1 MPNRSPPRVALL
13 GFSIE
18 CNKFAPVATKAHFL
32 TRAYLEGDAIVEEAR
47 SATPCMLPE
56 TPGFVAAM
64 DASGAWMTEPNGP
77 VEHAFFVE
85 LLGTIERRLRA
96 ALPVDAV
103 YICSHGA
110 ALTTAEDDPDG
121 VLFAKVRE
129 IVGPDVPIAATLDLH
144 ANVSE
149 RMVGSIDA
157 FIGYRTNPHLDM
169 RERGTE
175 AAAAIR
181 EMLGGVKPQRV
192 LIRLPIVPP
201 TVTLLT
207 AAGPYAEMIEL
218 GQRHM
223 SPEIM
228 NVSAMGGFAFADAP
242 ECGLSVVVTARRD
255 KSAAARLAREIAE
268 LGWANRARFYPRLT
282 SLDEAVEK
290 ALAVG
295 RDPTLPALAFADVA
309 DNPGGGGR
317 GNTVFLLR
325 ALNEAGVE
333 GALLGVFY
341 DPELAAEAHRQGIG
355 ARFDARFNRS
365 ETTNFSEPYTAPATV
380 VALTD
385 GRCVGRR
392 GIYAGLRLELGPCA
406 AVKVGGV
413 TVVVVSHRVQCADPV
428 FFEMMG
434 LDIDR
439 ARAVVVKSRG
449 HFRGGFDEFFGPE
462 QIVEVDLP
470 GLTSPML
477 NRFTWT
483 RLPRPVIPLDEG
495 VDWRPPPRSCLNSRI
510 TAISSDPGMRLGVIL
525 VKSRWEFGSKF
536 DRVIALT

>member
-1 MPNRSPPRVALL
+1 MPDPPSPRVAIL

-32 TRAYLEGDAIVEEAR
+32 ARTYLEGDAIVAGAR
-47 SATPCMLPE
+47 APTTCMLPE

-64 DASGAWMTEPNGP
+64 DASGAWSPVGVALAMTEPNGP

-85 LLGTIERRLRA
+85 LLGTIEQRLRA
-96 ALPVDAV
+96 ALPLDAV

-110 ALTTAEDDPDG
+110 ALTTKEDDPDA
-121 VLFAKVRE
+121 VLFARVRE
-129 IVGPDVPIAATLDLH
+129 VVGPDVPIAATLDLH

-149 RMVGSIDA
+149 RMVGSVDV

-169 RERGTE
+169 RERGAE

-181 EMLGGVKPQRV
+181 EMLGGVKPQRAFV
-192 LIRLPIVPP
+192 RLPIVPP

-207 AAGPYAEMIEL
+207 STGPYAEMIGL
-218 GQRHM
+218 GQRRM
-223 SPEIM
+223 NPAIM

-255 KSAAARLAREIAE
+255 KRAAETLACEIAE

-282 SLDEAVEK
+282 SLDDAVAK

-295 RDPTLPALAFADVA
+295 RAPSLPALAFADVA

-325 ALNEAGVE
+325 AFYEAGVAD
-333 GALLGVFY
+333 ALLGVFY
-341 DPELAAEAHRQGIG
+341 DPDLAAEAHGQGVG
-355 ARFDARFNRS
+355 ARFEAQFNRS
-365 ETTNFSEPYTAPATV
+365 ETTHFSEPYTAPATV
-380 VALTD
+380 AALTD
-385 GRCVGRR
+385 GNCIGRR

-406 AVKVGGV
+406 ALRIGGI
-413 TVVVVSHRVQCADPV
+413 TVVVISHRVQCADPI

-434 LDIDR
+434 LDIGA
-439 ARAVVVKSRG
+439 ARSVVVKSRG

-477 NRFTWT
+477 NRFDWK
-483 RLPRPVIPLDEG
+483 RLPRPVIPLDDNVE
-495 VDWRPPPRSCLNSRI
+495 WRAP
-510 TAISSDPGMRLGVIL
+510 
-525 VKSRWEFGSKF
+525 
-536 DRVIALT
+536 

>member
-1 MPNRSPPRVALL
+1 MPDRSSPRVAIL

-32 TRAYLEGDAIVEEAR
+32 ARTYLEGDAIVDDAR
-47 SATPCMLPE
+47 SPTPRMLPE
-56 TPGFVAAM
+56 TPGFIGAM
-64 DASGAWMTEPNGP
+64 DASGAWTPVGIALAMTEPNGP

-85 LLGTIERRLRA
+85 LLDTIERRLRA
-96 ALPVDAV
+96 ALPVEAV

-110 ALTTAEDDPDG
+110 GLTTEEDDPDG
-121 VLFAKVRE
+121 VMFEKVRE

-149 RMVGSIDA
+149 RMVGSVDV

-169 RERGTE
+169 RERGAE
-175 AAAAIR
+175 AALAIR
-181 EMLGGVKPQRV
+181 EMLGGVKPQRAF
-192 LIRLPIVPP
+192 IRLPIVPP

-218 GQRHM
+218 GQRRM
-223 SPEIM
+223 TPEIM
-228 NVSAMGGFAFADAP
+228 NVSAMGGFAFADAAT
-242 ECGLSVVVTARRD
+242 CGLSVVVTARRD
-255 KSAAARLAREIAE
+255 KRAAEALASEIAE

-282 SLDEAVEK
+282 SLDEAVAK
-290 ALAVG
+290 ALAAAHD
-295 RDPTLPALAFADVA
+295 RSLPALAFADVA

-317 GNTVFLLR
+317 GNTTFLLR
-325 ALNEAGVE
+325 AFYEAGVE

-341 DPELAAEAHRQGIG
+341 DPDLAAEAHRRGVG
-355 ARFDARFNRS
+355 SRFEAQFNRS
-365 ETTNFSEPYTAPATV
+365 ETTHFSEPYIASATV

-385 GRCVGRR
+385 GNCVGRR
-392 GIYAGLRLELGPCA
+392 GIYSGLRLELGPCA
-406 AVKVGGV
+406 ALRVGGV
-413 TVVVVSHRVQCADPV
+413 TVVVISHRVQCADPV

-434 LDIDR
+434 LDISQ
-439 ARAVVVKSRG
+439 ARSVVVKSRG

-462 QIVEVDLP
+462 QIIEVDLP

-477 NRFTWT
+477 GRFTWT

-495 VDWRPPPRSCLNSRI
+495 IEWRPP
-510 TAISSDPGMRLGVIL
+510 A
-525 VKSRWEFGSKF
+525 
-536 DRVIALT
+536 

>member
-1 MPNRSPPRVALL
+1 MPNQFSPRVALL

-32 TRAYLEGDAIVEEAR
+32 ARTYLEGQAIIEDAR
-47 SATPCMLPE
+47 SATPRMLPE
-56 TPGFVAAM
+56 TPGFVDAM
-64 DASGAWMTEPNGP
+64 DGSGAWTPVGIALAMTEPSGP
-77 VEHAFFVE
+77 VEHGFFVE
-85 LLGTIERRLRA
+85 LLATIERRLKA
-96 ALPVDAV
+96 ELPVDAV

-110 ALTTAEDDPDG
+110 ALTNEEDDPDG
-121 VLFAKVRE
+121 VLFERVRE

-149 RMVGSIDA
+149 RMVASVDA

-169 RERGTE
+169 RERGAE

-181 EMLGGVKPQRV
+181 EMLGGVKPQRA

-207 AAGPYAEMIEL
+207 ASGPYAEMIDL
-218 GQRHM
+218 GQRRM
-223 SPEIM
+223 NPEIM

-255 KSAAARLAREIAE
+255 KRAAEALAREIAE

-282 SLDEAVEK
+282 SLDEAVAK

-295 RDPTLPALAFADVA
+295 RDRSLPALAFADVA

-325 ALNEAGVE
+325 AFCEAWVE
-333 GALLGVFY
+333 GVLLGVFY
-341 DPELAAEAHRQGIG
+341 DPDLAAEAHREGIG
-355 ARFDARFNRS
+355 VRFDAQFNRS
-365 ETTNFSEPYTAPATV
+365 ESTNFSESYAVPATV
-380 VALTD
+380 GALTD
-385 GRCVGRR
+385 GICVGRR

-406 AVKVGGV
+406 ALQIGGV
-413 TVVVVSHRVQCADPV
+413 TVVVISHRVQCADPV

-434 LDIDR
+434 LDIGR
-439 ARAVVVKSRG
+439 ARSVVVKSRG
-449 HFRGGFDEFFGPE
+449 HFRGGFDEFFGPD

-477 NRFTWT
+477 SRFNWT
-483 RLPRPVIPLDEG
+483 RLPRPVIPLDDG
-495 VDWRPPPRSCLNSRI
+495 VDWHPPSGD
-510 TAISSDPGMRLGVIL
+510 TAH
-525 VKSRWEFGSKF
+525 
-536 DRVIALT
+536 A

>member
-1 MPNRSPPRVALL
+1 MSVPSPPRVAIL

-32 TRAYLEGDAIVEEAR
+32 ARTYLEGDAILVEAR
-47 SATPCMLPE
+47 APTTCMLPE

-64 DASGAWMTEPNGP
+64 DASGAWTPVGIALAMTEPNGP

-85 LLGTIERRLRA
+85 LLQAIERRLKA

-110 ALTTAEDDPDG
+110 GLTTEEDDPDG
-121 VLFAKVRE
+121 ALFEMVRA

-149 RMVGSIDA
+149 RMVKSVDA

-169 RERGTE
+169 RERGAE

-181 EMLGGVKPQRV
+181 EMLGGVKPQRAF
-192 LIRLPIVPP
+192 IRLPIVPP

-207 AAGPYAEMIEL
+207 AAGPYAEMIGL
-218 GQRHM
+218 GQRRM
-223 SPEIM
+223 TPEIM

-242 ECGLSVVVTARRD
+242 ECGLSVVVTARHD
-255 KSAAARLAREIAE
+255 KRAAEALAREIAE

-282 SLDEAVEK
+282 SLDDAVAK

-295 RDPTLPALAFADVA
+295 DDPLLPALVFADVA

-325 ALNEAGVE
+325 AFYEAGVT

-341 DPELAAEAHRQGIG
+341 DPDLAAEAHRRGVG
-355 ARFDARFNRS
+355 AHFEAHFNRA
-365 ETTNFSEPYTAPATV
+365 ETTNFSERYTAPATV
-380 VALTD
+380 VTLTD
-385 GRCVGRR
+385 GNCVGRR
-392 GIYAGLRLELGPCA
+392 GIYSGLRLELAPCA
-406 AVKVGGV
+406 ALRVGGV
-413 TVVVVSHRVQCADPV
+413 TVVVISHRVQCADPV

-434 LDIDR
+434 LDIGR
-439 ARAVVVKSRG
+439 ARSVVVKSRG

-470 GLTSPML
+470 GLTSPIL
-477 NRFTWT
+477 NRFTWS
-483 RLPRPVIPLDEG
+483 RLPRPVIPLDED
-495 VDWRPPPRSCLNSRI
+495 VEWRPP
-510 TAISSDPGMRLGVIL
+510 T
-525 VKSRWEFGSKF
+525 
-536 DRVIALT
+536 

>member
-1 MPNRSPPRVALL
+1 MPDRSSSPRVSLL

-18 CNKFAPVATKAHFL
+18 CNRFAPPATKAHFL
-32 TRAYLEGDAIVEEAR
+32 ARTYLEGDAIVADAR
-47 SATPCMLPE
+47 SATPRMLPE
-56 TPGFVAAM
+56 TPGFIEAM
-64 DASGAWMTEPNGP
+64 DASGAWTPVGIALAMTEPNGP

-85 LLGTIERRLRA
+85 LLGTIEHRLRA

-149 RMVGSIDA
+149 RMVGSVDA

-169 RERGTE
+169 RERGAE
-175 AAAAIR
+175 AAGAIR
-181 EMLGGVKPQRV
+181 EMLRGVKPQLA

-218 GQRHM
+218 GQRRM
-223 SPEIM
+223 SAEIM

-242 ECGLSVVVTARRD
+242 ECGLSVVVTARHD
-255 KSAAARLAREIAE
+255 KRAAETLASEIAE

-282 SLDEAVEK
+282 PLDEAVAK
-290 ALAVG
+290 ALAVV
-295 RDPTLPALAFADVA
+295 RDPSLPALAFADVA

-325 ALNEAGVE
+325 AFYEAGVE
-333 GALLGVFY
+333 GALLGVFF
-341 DPELAAEAHRQGIG
+341 DPDLASEAHRQGIG
-355 ARFDARFNRS
+355 ARFDAHFNRA
-365 ETTNFSEPYTAPATV
+365 ETTNFSEPYSALATV
-380 VALTD
+380 AALTD

-392 GIYAGLRLELGPCA
+392 GIYAGLLLELGPCA
-406 AVKVGGV
+406 ALKVDGI

-434 LDIDR
+434 LDIGQ
-439 ARAVVVKSRG
+439 ARSVVVKSRG
-449 HFRGGFDEFFGPE
+449 HFRGGFDEFFGPG

-477 NRFTWT
+477 NRFSWT

-495 VDWRPPPRSCLNSRI
+495 VDWQLPLGD
-510 TAISSDPGMRLGVIL
+510 TATI
-525 VKSRWEFGSKF
+525 
-536 DRVIALT
+536 